1 MSETFKALV
10 INQEGENFSREVK
23 DVGFDFIND
32 GEVLIKINYSDLNY
46 KDALVL
52 KDGAKLVKEFP
63 RIPGID
69 FSGTVAESNSEEFK
83 EGDEVILTGCRVGE
97 LYHGGFSQYARVKK
111 EFLIKK
117 PDGIN
122 LKQAM
127 MMGTAGFTAMLCVFA
142 VKAKEE
148 LLLQSKVND
157 VLVTGSTGGV
167 GMVAVNILSKM
178 GCNVTAI
185 TGKPEKAD
193 YLKELGAKTVLDRKE
208 FEGEPRL
215 IGKGTWDGVV
225 DTVGGNIL
233 ANAISQTRLKGIVA
247 VCGNASGTNK
257 LNTSVVP
264 FYIRAVKLWG
274 VDSVNVSNKRKE
286 FVWGEVPNLVDFNII
301 EKSIKTVGL
310 EELLD
315 LFPEMLEGKLKN
327 RILVDVNK

>member
-127 MMGTAGFTAMLCVFA
+127 MMGTAGFTAMLCAFA

-286 FVWGEVPNLVDFNII
+286 FVWGEVPNLVDFTII
-301 EKSIKTVGL
+301 EKSIKIVGL
-310 EELLD
+310 EELLNV
-315 LFPEMLEGKLKN
+315 FPEMLEGKLKN
-327 RILVDVNK
+327 KILVDVNK

>member
-23 DVGFDFIND
+23 NIGFDFIND
-32 GEVLIKINYSDLNY
+32 GEVLVKINYSDLNY

-97 LYHGGFSQYARVKK
+97 LFHGGFSQYARVKK

-127 MMGTAGFTAMLCVFA
+127 MMGTAGFTAMLCAFA

-215 IGKGTWDGVV
+215 IGKGTWDGAI

-233 ANAISQTRLKGIVA
+233 ANAISQTRPKGIVA

-264 FYIRAVKLWG
+264 FYIRAIKLWG

-286 FVWGEVPNLVDFNII
+286 FVWGEVPNLVDFSII

-310 EELLD
+310 EEVLNI
-315 LFPEMLEGKLKN
+315 FPEMLEGKLKN
-327 RILVDVNK
+327 KILVDVNK